1 MGIRRVYV
9 EVCSTL
15 LFPRW
20 RDMAEVVLEANP
32 GATPQ
37 PGVCFVSDDRLWS
50 VARVDVNDEAKGWAA
65 WMGQRRIGDHLF
77 FRDADVAKAFALL
90 VSLPVRG
97 LAGVLQV
104 AGRARRLAL
113 SAVAAAARLVAA
125 PPDAPRQDGT
135 RTAETFADRERA
147 LAAGGRLLERVA
159 GYEFADA
166 PAAVAFRC
174 LATAA
179 RLGNT
184 PASMLAVPRGTLLQ
198 PADIRLMRTPE
209 GLCVAGVRVEVREVV
224 LQARTLEGVADPV
237 AALAKHSYT
246 SDPRRITEADVRA
259 ALEYAE
265 AHPGEFADLYDAV
278 TQEGA

>member
-1 MGIRRVYV
+1 MGIV
-9 EVCSTL
+9 EAAYH
-15 LFPRW
+15 RW
-20 RDMAEVVLEANP
+20 RDMAEIILEANP

-37 PGVCFVSDDRLWS
+37 PGVCFVSADKLWS
-50 VARVDVNDEAKGWAA
+50 VARVDVNDEAKGWAVWFA
-65 WMGQRRIGDHLF
+65 GQRRIGDHLY
-77 FRDADVAKAFALL
+77 FRDADVAKVFALL

-147 LAAGGRLLERVA
+147 LAGGGQLLERVA

-166 PAAVAFRC
+166 PTAVAFRC

-184 PASMLAVPRGTLLQ
+184 PASMLAVPRGTQLQ
-198 PADIRLMRTPE
+198 PTDIRLMRTPE
-209 GLCVAGVRVEVREVV
+209 GLHIAGTRVEVHEVV
-224 LQARTLEGVADPV
+224 RRARVFAASNAPAGSV
-237 AALAKHSYT
+237 AAATASIWQA
-246 SDPRRITEADVRA
+246 PRLTEADVHA
-259 ALEYAE
+259 ALGYAE
-265 AHPGEFADLYDAV
+265 AHPDEFADLDAAA
-278 TQEGA
+278 QEGA